1 MPRRRA
7 RQLPLPF
14 RKKRGGYRDGAGR
27 KPGVRPK
34 TQHRARPE
42 HKRAHPVH
50 VTMRS
55 AFRPLRSQFVF
66 PTVQYAIATANK
78 HCGDVFRV
86 VQFSVQADHVH
97 LLVEADDKDA
107 LSSGMRGL
115 AVRIARAVNA
125 LVARRGQV
133 WADRWHGRAL
143 TSPRAARHALTYVL
157 ANFRKHHP
165 RARAIVDPFSSALYF
180 VGFREYGGRA
190 PIEASSP
197 LARRVMRPPGELPVT
212 RPSTW
217 LLRVGWRKT
226 GGDLSAYDA
235 PKGHF

>member
-1 MPRRRA
+1 MPLQA
-7 RQLPLPF
+7 GQLPLPF
-14 RKKRGGYRDGAGR
+14 RQKRGGHRDGAGR

-34 TQHRARPE
+34 TPHRARPE

-55 AFRPLRSQFVF
+55 AFRPLRSQFAF
-66 PTVQYAIATANK
+66 PTVQDAIASANK
-78 HCGDVFRV
+78 RRGDIFRI
-86 VQFSVQADHVH
+86 VQFSVQADHLH
-97 LLVEADDKDA
+97 LLVEAENKDA

-125 LVARRGQV
+125 LVGRRGQV

-143 TSPRAARHALTYVL
+143 TSPRAARRALTYVL
-157 ANFRKHHP
+157 ANFRKHDP
-165 RARAIVDPFSSALYF
+165 SARARVDPFSSALYF
-180 VGFREYGGRA
+180 TGFREYEGKA
-190 PIEASSP
+190 PMEASTR
-197 LARRVMRPPGELPVT
+197 LTRRARQQPGDCPVA

-217 LLRVGWRKT
+217 LLRVGWRKK

-235 PKGHF
+235 PKAPS